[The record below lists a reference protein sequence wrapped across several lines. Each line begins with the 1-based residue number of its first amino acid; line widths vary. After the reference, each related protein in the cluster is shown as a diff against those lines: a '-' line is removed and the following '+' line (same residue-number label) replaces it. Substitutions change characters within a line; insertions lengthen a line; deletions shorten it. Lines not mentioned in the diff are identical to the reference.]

1 MSKKGFI
8 ERIIGMSKKTKKR
21 LIIVSVIAVAVIV
34 LFTITWISGYN
45 NSKNK
50 AQREIDELKA
60 YIEQLEETPIIVEK
74 VTSEIVMGSITES
87 MGDISELSTAEYIFT
102 NCDTFK
108 DNKVSWLPNWV
119 AGKSF
124 TLKWDGIIKA
134 GIDVSKISI
143 TVEESKIK
151 VSLPRAEIL
160 SYEVDFNSVEVLE
173 EKNGIFNHISLEDK
187 VDFDKNT
194 AEFMKLRAVGN
205 GLIEKAQANAEGI
218 IKNIIISSVENIQD
232 YTIEFSVNYN

>member
-21 LIIVSVIAVAVIV
+21 LITVSVIAVAVIV

-102 NCDTFK
+102 DVAK
-108 DNKVSWLPNWV
+108 YSDNSVSWLPNWV
-119 AGKSF
+119 TGKSF
-124 TLKWDGIIKA
+124 ILKWDGVIKA
-134 GIDVSKISI
+134 GVDLSKMSI
-143 TVEESKIK
+143 VVEESIIK
-151 VSLPRAEIL
+151 VSLPRAEIF
-160 SYEVDFNSVEVLE
+160 SYETKKTEVME
-173 EKNGIFNHISLEDK
+173 EKDTIFNPIKITDTVKFNEE
-187 VDFDKNT
+187 T

-205 GLIEKAQANAEGI
+205 GLLEKAQTNAEGI

>member
-21 LIIVSVIAVAVIV
+21 LITVSVIAVVVIV

-60 YIEQLEETPIIVEK
+60 YIEQLEETPIILEK

-102 NCDTFK
+102 DVAK
-108 DNKVSWLPNWV
+108 YSDNSVSWLPNWV
-119 AGKSF
+119 TGKSF
-124 TLKWDGIIKA
+124 ILKWDGVIKA
-134 GIDVSKISI
+134 GVDLSKMSI
-143 TVEESKIK
+143 VVEKSIIK
-151 VSLPRAEIL
+151 VSLPRAEIF
-160 SYEVDFNSVEVLE
+160 SYETKKTEVME
-173 EKNGIFNHISLEDK
+173 EKDTIFNPIKITDTVKFNEE
-187 VDFDKNT
+187 T

-205 GLIEKAQANAEGI
+205 GLLEKAQTNAEGI

-232 YTIEFSVNYN
+232 YTIEFSVIY